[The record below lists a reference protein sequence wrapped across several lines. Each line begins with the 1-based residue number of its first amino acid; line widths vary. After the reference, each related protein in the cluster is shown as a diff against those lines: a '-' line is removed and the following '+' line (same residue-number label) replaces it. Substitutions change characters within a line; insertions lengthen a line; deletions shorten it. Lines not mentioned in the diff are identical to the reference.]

1 MSAREQTFSPH
12 GAFIPALS
20 EATVSAIIPA
30 RNEEAVIAAC
40 IESLVRQQEISG
52 IVVVDDQSSDGTAG
66 VVRDLIG
73 KYPHIRLL
81 QTGRLPDGW
90 VGKNHALWT
99 GVQQAKGDWLLFTNA
114 DTHPESN
121 SPARPLQIPHA
132 H

>member
-40 IESLVRQQEISG
+40 LESLGRQQEISG

-81 QTGRLPDGW
+81 QTCRLPDGW
-90 VGKNHALWT
+90 RGQNHAPWT
-99 GVQQAKGDWLLFTNA
+99 GVPQAKGDWLLFTDA
-114 DTHPESN
+114 EAGHEAN
-121 SPARPLQIPHA
+121 SASR
-132 H
+132 